1 MRDLTLESRLKAL
14 GAQGAPASPV
24 AGRMEIE
31 IEKGIRRG
39 KLERIRKRRSFYA
52 AAAAL
57 LVAVNLLSIRLFPA
71 YAEAVARIPG
81 LERFVALIAHD
92 RGLVDAIDND
102 FYQASGVSDTEDGA
116 TLTVEGLIA
125 DNSRIVLFY
134 SLEDAED
141 AGLDLRNVRIRGPQ
155 GAPLEASYSFGPF
168 PMDQEN
174 SKGLLRNTLVISLAP
189 DTKVPESLT
198 VDFFLSSET
207 DRPSGASPGEAR
219 FTLAVPIDTTRIDEA
234 QETLVLDRAVSTAGQ
249 KILFRT
255 LTIHPTRLE
264 VFLEYAA
271 DNTMEIFGFEN
282 LRFEDADGNRWTPI
296 TGGVTASHLDDLR
309 HLLYFES
316 NYFRYPET
324 LRLEADGIRALPK
337 DADRLVLDLENQ
349 EIVEKPDDRIALK
362 SLTPV
367 GDGIRAEFSLKA
379 PETFTGGF
387 NLFKRDF
394 EDASGETL
402 HIGEIGWSREPDGT
416 FLVRVVLPETDRK
429 GKAVLHIG
437 DYPAYLTDPISFSVK

>member
-14 GAQGAPASPV
+14 GAQGAPASPI

-39 KLERIRKRRSFYA
+39 RLERIRKRRSFYA
-52 AAAAL
+52 AAATL
-57 LVAVNLLSIRLFPA
+57 LVAVNLMSIRLFPA
-71 YAEAVARIPG
+71 YAEAMARIPG

-102 FYQASGVSDTEDGA
+102 FYQASGVSDTEGGA

-134 SLEDAED
+134 SLKDAAET
-141 AGLDLRNVRIRGPQ
+141 GLNLKDVRIGGPE
-155 GAPLEASYSFGPF
+155 GDPLEASYSYRPF
-168 PMDQEN
+168 PRDSKEA
-174 SKGLLRNTLVISLAP
+174 KGLWRDTLVVSLAP
-189 DTKVPESLT
+189 DTSVPESLT
-198 VDFFLSSET
+198 VDFILSSET
-207 DRPSGASPGEAR
+207 DRPSGASPEETR
-219 FTLAVPIDTTRIDEA
+219 FTLAVPIDRSRIDEA
-234 QETLVLDRAVSTAGQ
+234 EETLVLDRAVATAGQ
-249 KILFRT
+249 KILFKT
-255 LTIHPTRLE
+255 LTIRPTRLE
-264 VFLEYAA
+264 VSLEYAA
-271 DNTMEIFGFEN
+271 GNTMEIFGFEN

-337 DADRLVLDLENQ
+337 DAGRLILDLEN
-349 EIVEKPDDRIALK
+349 EALVEKPDDRIALR
-362 SLTPV
+362 SLSPV
-367 GDGIRAEFSLKA
+367 TDGIRAEFSLKA
-379 PETFTGGF
+379 PETFTGIL

-394 EDASGETL
+394 EDGSGESRL
-402 HIGEIGWSREPDGT
+402 FGEIGWSREPDGT

-429 GKAVLHIG
+429 GKAILHIG